1 MIIQT
6 STASFLIQ
14 TCQDQKD
21 CITIHSNSEIDLA
34 RYFGSLEINK
44 SENHTLPFH
53 VKSCKQEFSDA
64 LILMVKEIDYF
75 DFSSV
80 VSVLG

>member
-14 TCQDQKD
+14 NCQDQKD
-21 CITIHSNSEIDLA
+21 CITIHCNSMIDLV
-34 RYFGSLEINK
+34 RFFGSLEINK
-44 SENHTLPFH
+44 SENHTMPFY
-53 VKSCKQEFSDA
+53 VKSCKQEFLDA

-75 DFSSV
+75 DFSSF